1 MICRQERYT
10 HSQRERERERERD
23 TDGQRDK
30 HADIE
35 TSVQAEVVLCV

>member
-1 MICRQERYT
+1 MQTRKIHTQP
-10 HSQRERERERERD
+10 ERERERD